1 LRVRNWR
8 AGDRFE
14 PAHSGGPKK
23 IKELLQEMHISGTA
37 RKLWPVI
44 LAGDEIV
51 WLRGLASP
59 YCPKVG
65 DKVIV
70 VRETPQKAEC

>member
-1 LRVRNWR
+1 
-8 AGDRFE
+8 
-14 PAHSGGPKK
+14 
-23 IKELLQEMHISGTA
+23 MHISGTA